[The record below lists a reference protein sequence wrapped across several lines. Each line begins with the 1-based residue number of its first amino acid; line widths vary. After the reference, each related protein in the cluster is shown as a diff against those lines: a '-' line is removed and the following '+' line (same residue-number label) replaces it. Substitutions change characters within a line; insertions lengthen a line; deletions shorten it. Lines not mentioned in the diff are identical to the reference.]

1 MVKTYQIR
9 IALVILGVLISTSFI
24 TTPLLSTSAFA
35 LKKDPKFKVKVLNV
49 FTRDLKVDITLKE
62 IHKSAIVHHGTSH
75 TDGVTRQL
83 TIDFGAV
90 SGVDIGT
97 NYEICLSVVHRP
109 SAFCEENQI
118 TSLPIQKVTLDTN
131 DLED

>member
-1 MVKTYQIR
+1 MGKTYQIQ
-9 IALVILGVLISTSFI
+9 IALVIIVVLISTSFI
-24 TTPLLSTSAFA
+24 TIPLLNTNAFA

-49 FTRDLKVDITLKE
+49 FTRDLKVDITLKG
-62 IHKSAIVHHGTSH
+62 IHKSAIVHHGSSH
-75 TDGVTRQL
+75 TDGVTRQV
-83 TIDFGAV
+83 TIDFGVV

-97 NYEICLSVVHRP
+97 SYEICLSVVHHP
-109 SAFCEENQI
+109 SSFCEEKQI